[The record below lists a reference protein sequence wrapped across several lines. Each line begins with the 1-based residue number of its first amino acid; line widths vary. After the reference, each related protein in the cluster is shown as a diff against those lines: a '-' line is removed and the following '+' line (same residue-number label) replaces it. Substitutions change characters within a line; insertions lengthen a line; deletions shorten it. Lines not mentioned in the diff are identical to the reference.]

1 MNYVMQKHCFYATY
15 PWGKPQLIVS
25 IEREDKYKHY
35 QYINHSKRYQCDLKP
50 KNYMILSHKIHFL
63 KS

>member
-35 QYINHSKRYQCDLKP
+35 QYINHSKK
-50 KNYMILSHKIHFL
+50 
-63 KS
+63 